1 MMKTTILLSILA
13 AASFASVGCSGT
25 GSTALEPEAQEA
37 DLSGTAVT
45 LHIPILEAVTVGKST
60 RRRLVAARNPDLKK
74 AGLAEIPEFVTVDA
88 KDAGKSF
95 SALADR
101 IGAAADTLKLKDG
114 IEMIRFGD
122 GSELEGRFGKNKEG
136 ICYTGKAQKALDLFL
151 SLTDNVLSDQF
162 TLKAWK
168 FKTKA
173 FDPES
178 KPFEGSDAQQDE
190 ENFPEVWKEW
200 RGKGDAILLIS
211 STSDGGEENT
221 PTILRK
227 CK

>member
-1 MMKTTILLSILA
+1 MKTTVLLSILA

-25 GSTALEPEAQEA
+25 DSTTVEPEAQEA
-37 DLSGTAVT
+37 DLSGGAVT
-45 LHIPILEAVTVGKST
+45 LHIPILEEVTVGKST
-60 RRRLVAARNPDLKK
+60 RRRLVSARNPDFKK
-74 AGLAEIPEFVTVDA
+74 AGLAEIPEFVIVDA

-95 SALADR
+95 SALADQLH
-101 IGAAADTLKLKDG
+101 AAADKLKLKDG
-114 IEMIRFGD
+114 IEMLRFGN

-151 SLTDNVLSDQF
+151 SLGDNVLSDQF

-173 FDPES
+173 FDSES
-178 KPFEGSDAQQDE
+178 KPFEGSEAQQDE
-190 ENFPEVWKEW
+190 ESYPEVWKEW
-200 RGKGDAILLIS
+200 RGKGDAVLIIS